1 VVKARTRW
9 LYLIAVLAAG
19 FVAASVIAAAIRQDS
34 WGPVAS
40 VGWMPAVILATWPGA
55 SRRCLG
61 RRRGSSE

>member
-1 VVKARTRW
+1 MRARIRW
-9 LYLIAVLAAG
+9 LYLIAVLVAA
-19 FVAASVIAAAIRQDS
+19 FVAASVIATAIRQDS

-40 VGWMPAVILATWPGA
+40 VGWMPAVILATLPGA

>member
-1 VVKARTRW
+1 MKARSRW
-9 LYLIAVLAAG
+9 LCLIAVLVAA
-19 FVAASVIAAAIRQDS
+19 FVAASVIATAIRQDS
-34 WGPVAS
+34 WRPVAS